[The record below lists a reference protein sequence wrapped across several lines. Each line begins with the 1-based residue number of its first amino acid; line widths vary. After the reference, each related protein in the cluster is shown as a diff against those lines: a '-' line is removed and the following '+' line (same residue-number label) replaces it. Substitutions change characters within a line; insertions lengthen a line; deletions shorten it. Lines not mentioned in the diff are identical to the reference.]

1 MTPFEQAFLSAVL
14 RYVSLVHA
22 PRGTDGDELA
32 GLRVLLEQPDAA
44 PDDRRRHRRMAV
56 DLAATARGA
65 DVQVP
70 ARVLDIGAGGLRL
83 RNDGR
88 LPLRT
93 GDRVVVSLS
102 PERSSLRI
110 DLPVEVV
117 RRTGADEVG
126 VRFCGAPLSLYR
138 SRETGGGGGRH
149 GTGRM
154 GAVG

>member
-22 PRGTDGDELA
+22 PHGAGGDELT
-32 GLRVLLEQPDAA
+32 GLRVLLEQGDAA
-44 PDDRRRHRRMAV
+44 PDERRRHRRMFV
-56 DLAATARGA
+56 DLAATTRDA
-65 DVQVP
+65 DMQAP

-88 LPLRT
+88 LPLRQ
-93 GDRVVVSLS
+93 GDRVVVSLT

-117 RRTGADEVG
+117 RSTGVDEVG
-126 VRFCGAPLSLYR
+126 VRFCGPPLSLQR
-138 SRETGGGGGRH
+138 SLQAAGGGGRH